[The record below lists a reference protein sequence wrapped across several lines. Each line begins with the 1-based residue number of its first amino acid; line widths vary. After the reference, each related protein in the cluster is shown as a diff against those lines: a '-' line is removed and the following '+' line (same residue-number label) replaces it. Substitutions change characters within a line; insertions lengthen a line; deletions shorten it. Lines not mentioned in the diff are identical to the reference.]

1 MQLTGLLSDTE
12 IDKTEK
18 MEALSLYVSQTDL
31 PVSLKEKYT
40 KELVIANLEKQE
52 TLVTDKEIVDKQIA
66 IEAQEV
72 DSSLEDWTNKNIFK
86 KQAEDYGFF
95 ESLWA
100 RVTGGFESLGD
111 VYSGLEIA
119 MADVD
124 ERDKLM
130 ATAKAK
136 AAADEMNNIP
146 TLTAS
151 DIQRIAEEQG
161 LIKAGTQIP
170 SFILES
176 IAQAGPQ
183 MAIPLLVGMG
193 VAMVSG
199 PLAPITGFIAGMT
212 TYGIQ

>member
-1 MQLTGLLSDTE
+1 
-12 IDKTEK
+12 
-18 MEALSLYVSQTDL
+18 
-31 PVSLKEKYT
+31 
-40 KELVIANLEKQE
+40 
-52 TLVTDKEIVDKQIA
+52 
-66 IEAQEV
+66 
-72 DSSLEDWTNKNIFK
+72 
-86 KQAEDYGFF
+86 
-95 ESLWA
+95 
-100 RVTGGFESLGD
+100 
-111 VYSGLEIA
+111 

-130 ATAKAK
+130 ANAKAE
-136 AAADEMNNIP
+136 AAAEEMNNIP

-161 LIKAGTQIP
+161 LIKACTQVP

-199 PLAPITGFIAGMT
+199 PLAPITGFIAGVA
-212 TYGIQ
+212 TYGVQQFGNFVNTQAFVREHAKDLDIE